1 MKTLSDLKQDFMT
14 QVNSSHVKYGWDCGH
29 SYSYI
34 DHSLGDI
41 VFDNNDDQNEW
52 DDFTNEW
59 LSEQSDDLPSCQIDI
74 NNGKVESM
82 CGCHDHLSLDTDR
95 EEVEDII
102 NDLMYYQEVK

>member
-41 VFDNNDDQNEW
+41 VFDNNGLLMMLIAS
-52 DDFTNEW
+52 FACCCITA
-59 LSEQSDDLPSCQIDI
+59 
-74 NNGKVESM
+74 SM
-82 CGCHDHLSLDTDR
+82 TT
-95 EEVEDII
+95 
-102 NDLMYYQEVK
+102 M